1 MAAMA
6 ESQLSGKS
14 NQQNHGECY
23 SDEIDQLFDA
33 VNGERSEAE
42 ANPEHQHALLHIT
55 NDALESELINR
66 PTSSDSKKST
76 KKLFFELIDYLS
88 MIIVFG
94 TRLFLASIANLFV
107 IFSILIANSIG
118 IFIVGGLFYFVY
130 YVIAGNNK
138 NMNSFNES
146 VKYLTEISINS
157 FGRII
162 SVIGDY
168 IQSLSSSPICQILL
182 ISILLILSLNHAI
195 KEGYKGL
202 RSITKRKWEV
212 IINITKWAFE
222 PLNQRGIYIL
232 DEEE

>member
-1 MAAMA
+1 MAEMA
-6 ESQLSGKS
+6 ESQPSGNS

-23 SDEIDQLFDA
+23 ADEIDQLFNA

-42 ANPEHQHALLHIT
+42 ANPEHQDALLHIT
-55 NDALESELINR
+55 RDAPEGEDNHRPLGSGSEKN
-66 PTSSDSKKST
+66 T
-76 KKLFFELIDYLS
+76 KKLFFESIDYLS
-88 MIIVFG
+88 MIIIFG
-94 TRLFLASIANLFV
+94 TRLFLASVANLFV

-130 YVIAGNNK
+130 YVIAGKNK
-138 NMNSFNES
+138 NMNSFSES

-168 IQSLSSSPICQILL
+168 IQSLSSSLICQITL

-202 RSITKRKWEV
+202 RSITRRKWEV
-212 IINITKWAFE
+212 TISITNWAFE
-222 PLNQRGIYIL
+222 PLKQKGIYIL